1 MTKRKNLKKGESVS
15 WQSHGHSVQGKVKRK
30 ITERTE
36 AAGRTVD
43 ASKDE
48 PQYEVE
54 SDRTRSP
61 GGARTGF
68 APQEGLVVV
77 SGGRAPKAR

>member
-15 WQSHGHSVQGKVKRK
+15 WQSHGHSVQGKVKRR

-54 SDRTRSP
+54 SDRT
-61 GGARTGF
+61 
-68 APQEGLVVV
+68 
-77 SGGRAPKAR
+77 GRRAVHEPDSLSRKGSSS